1 MCGIAGIINLKE
13 PGSIS
18 LHSVGMMASCLKH
31 RGPNEAGIYIDDWLG
46 IAQTRLSIIDLLEGT
61 QPIHNEDKT
70 LWIVFNGE
78 VYNYLELRR
87 NLVETGHK
95 FYTLS
100 DTEVILHLY
109 EDEKENCLNKLN
121 GQFAFAIWDT
131 VSKEVFI
138 GRDRV
143 GKKPLFYT
151 FQNNQ
156 FFFASEIK
164 ALFSN
169 NKISR
174 ELDFISLNQI
184 FTFWTTLPGRTI
196 FKDIKELPAGSYLK
210 LKENKL
216 SISKYWD
223 FDFAIQNK
231 LEDYAIDD
239 IVWFSKEL
247 LLDAVSIRLR
257 ADVPV
262 GCYLSGGLDSSG
274 ITALVNKNF
283 NNELRTFGIR
293 FEEEAFDEGEYQ
305 KEMVSNLNVEHSE
318 IYASNKK
325 IGELLPDVIWHCE
338 IPLLR
343 LSPVPLFMLSK
354 LVNQNGFRVVLTGE
368 GADEVFGGYNIFKET
383 LIRSFWA
390 KFPNSNMRPRL
401 LERLYPYIFKD
412 AKSKANLKS
421 FFRLGIDKPDDPFF
435 SHIVRWQNTS
445 RIKRFFSD
453 DILNEVKDYD
463 PYSDLNE
470 ILPGKFSEWDALSK
484 AQYLEMKI
492 FLSNYL
498 LSSQGDRVAMA
509 HSLEI
514 RMPYLDY
521 RIIEFMGKV
530 PSYLKIRGLNEK
542 FILKKIYKDILP
554 ASILQRPKHPYRAP
568 IRNSLLKN
576 NLKYVNEYL
585 SEEKIKKYN
594 LFNPSMV
601 TKLKEKM
608 ITINDASEFDSM
620 ALVGI
625 LTSQI
630 LNDIF
635 VENFHS
641 THIKP
646 ITFDVI
652 FDRRS
657 SSGSESY
664 SQNKKIKFQ

>member
-1 MCGIAGIINLKE
+1 MCGIAGIINLKD
-13 PGSIS
+13 PIPISTNSI
-18 LHSVGMMASCLKH
+18 GMMASCLRH
-31 RGPNEAGIYIDDWLG
+31 RGPNEAGIYIDDWAG
-46 IAQTRLSIIDLLEGT
+46 IAQTRLSIIDLFGGT
-61 QPIHNEDKT
+61 QPIHNETKT

-78 VYNYLELRR
+78 VYNYIELRR
-87 NLVETGHK
+87 NLVGAGHK

-121 GQFAFAIWDT
+121 GQFAFAIWNSVT
-131 VSKEVFI
+131 KEMFI

-151 FQNNQ
+151 THDDQ

-164 ALFSN
+164 AIFSN
-169 NKISR
+169 SKIDR
-174 ELDFISLNQI
+174 AMDFISLNQV

-196 FKDIKELPAGSYLK
+196 FKDVKELPAGSYIK
-210 LKENKL
+210 LKDNR
-216 SISKYWD
+216 ITITQYWD
-223 FDFAIQNK
+223 FGFSKPNK
-231 LEDYAIDD
+231 DINYTIDD
-239 IVWFSKEL
+239 IAWFSKEL
-247 LLDAVSIRLR
+247 LLDAIKIRLR

-293 FEEEAFDEGEYQ
+293 FEEEAYDEGIYQ
-305 KEMVSNLNVEHSE
+305 KEMVTNLNINHSE

-325 IGELLPDVIWHCE
+325 IGELLPEVIWYSE

-383 LIRSFWA
+383 LIRAFWA
-390 KFPNSNMRPRL
+390 KFPNSNFRPRL

-412 AKSKANLKS
+412 PKSRANLKS
-421 FFRLGIDKPDDPFF
+421 FFKLGIDKPDDPFF

-445 RIKRFFSD
+445 RIKRFFSE
-453 DILNEVKDYD
+453 DISNEYQNYD
-463 PYSDLNE
+463 PYLDLKE
-470 ILPGKFSEWDALSK
+470 KLPQEFPKWDALSK

-492 FLSNYL
+492 FMSNYL

-521 RIIEFMGKV
+521 RLIEFMGKV
-530 PSYLKIRGLNEK
+530 PSYLKIKGLNEK
-542 FILKKIYKDILP
+542 FILKKIFKDILP
-554 ASILQRPKHPYRAP
+554 QNILQRPKHPYRAP
-568 IRNSLLKN
+568 IRNSLLKYK
-576 NLKYVNEYL
+576 LKYVEEYL
-585 SEEKIKKYN
+585 SEEKIKKFN

-601 TKLKEKM
+601 TKLKEKL
-608 ITINDASEFDSM
+608 TQLNDASEFDSM

-625 LTSQI
+625 LSSQI
-630 LNDIF
+630 LNNIF
-635 VENFHS
+635 IENFHS
-641 THIKP
+641 TLIKP
-646 ITFDVI
+646 ISFDVI

-657 SSGSESY
+657 PIETGSSY
-664 SQNKKIKFQ
+664 QLKQIKF